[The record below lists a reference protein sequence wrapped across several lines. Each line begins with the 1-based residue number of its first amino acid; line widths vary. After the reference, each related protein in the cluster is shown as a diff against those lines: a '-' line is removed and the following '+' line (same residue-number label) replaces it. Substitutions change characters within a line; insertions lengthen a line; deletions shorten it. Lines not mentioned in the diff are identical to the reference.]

1 MGHRGQAGGAA
12 AARGGQRVE
21 RLLAVLERYVAR
33 LSAAAV
39 VKASMARL
47 GYVDAELSPD
57 QLERLVAETMI
68 GLRLFCAPTRLPDL
82 MLELA
87 DLCDLE
93 RERR

>member
-1 MGHRGQAGGAA
+1 MGHRGQVGGSA
-12 AARGGQRVE
+12 AARGGDRVE

-39 VKASMARL
+39 VKASIARL
-47 GYVDAELSPD
+47 GYTGAALSAD

-68 GLRLFCAPTRLPDL
+68 GLRLFCAPARLPDL

-87 DLCDLE
+87 ELCELE
-93 RERR
+93 RDHR